1 MSLSSFKGVN
11 TYGGHYSSTLTH
23 NILQNGHQNNSDP
36 EGGVN
41 HLQTFHLVRPPMDD
55 TKPNGKQWSQSPN
68 SQMDR
73 TPKAIPEIFLTR
85 LLSTKGTIEKFV
97 VDFFRTI
104 LTVDENLPPAI
115 KWLFDLLD
123 EGARKHNITDPEVL
137 HAWKSNSLP
146 LRFWVNFIKNPDF
159 VFDIYKTT
167 TVDSC
172 LSVIAQTFMDSCST
186 AEHRLGKDSP
196 SNKLL
201 FAKDIPK

>member
-1 MSLSSFKGVN
+1 M
-11 TYGGHYSSTLTH
+11 
-23 NILQNGHQNNSDP
+23 
-36 EGGVN
+36 
-41 HLQTFHLVRPPMDD
+41 RPPVDD
-55 TKPNGKQWSQSPN
+55 TKPNSKQYSP

-137 HAWKSNSLP
+137 HAWKSN
-146 LRFWVNFIKNPDF
+146 R
-159 VFDIYKTT
+159 
-167 TVDSC
+167 
-172 LSVIAQTFMDSCST
+172 
-186 AEHRLGKDSP
+186 
-196 SNKLL
+196 
-201 FAKDIPK
+201 